1 MQKFTVNVLINRPQ
15 QDVFDFLSDP
25 ANLSKWNSNFASAE
39 WTSSNAPGRGSTYK
53 VLAKMS
59 GGKDE
64 GLFEITQWDPPQRYS
79 YKSISRLPF
88 PIESIESVIT
98 LTPKEN
104 GTQLTFESQFGLV
117 GILKFAEGLFRKL
130 AEKGDGDNFETAKR
144 LIEAG

>member
-1 MQKFTVNVLINRPQ
+1 MQRFTLSIFINRPLQ
-15 QDVFDFLSDP
+15 EVFDFLSDP

-39 WTSSNAPGRGSTYK
+39 WTSSNAPGLGSAYK

-88 PIESIESVIT
+88 PIESIESMIT

-104 GTQLTFESQFGLV
+104 GTLLTFESQFGLV

-130 AEKGDGDNFETAKR
+130 AEKGEGANFDTAKR

>member
-1 MQKFTVNVLINRPQ
+1 MQKLTVNVLINRPQ

-39 WTSSNAPGRGSTYK
+39 WNSRDAPGLGSTYK

-59 GGKDE
+59 GGKNE
-64 GLFEITQWDPPQRYS
+64 GLFEITQWDPPKRYS

-88 PIESIESVIT
+88 PIESIESAVT
-98 LTPKEN
+98 LAPKEN
-104 GTQLTFESQFGLV
+104 GTQITFESQFGLV
-117 GILKFAEGLFRKL
+117 GLLKFAESLFSKL
-130 AEKGDGDNFETAKR
+130 AKKGDGDNFETAKR

>member
-39 WTSSNAPGRGSTYK
+39 WTSSNAPGLGSTYK

-59 GGKDE
+59 GGKNE

-88 PIESIESVIT
+88 PIESIESAVT
-98 LTPKEN
+98 LAPKEN
-104 GTQLTFESQFGLV
+104 GTQITFESQFGLV
-117 GILKFAEGLFRKL
+117 GLLKFAEGMFSKL
-130 AEKGDGDNFETAKR
+130 AAKGDGDNFDTAKR
-144 LIEAG
+144 LLEAN